1 MLRRKYVRFVLCSKQ
16 TFSLWL
22 NITFVIGGR
31 KAFRPRMIYLNCNM
45 SMSAVLL
52 GGSDRPE
59 SIAQMEKGTL
69 YQSDRWMDRQPWQ
82 PLPLPAALSLSH
94 AWMGLTLAE
103 EAQGNDSSIP
113 PTLAKFASVRAA
125 TGPAERKGER
135 GAVPSP
141 PIQRCIADCANL
153 VHKSFSFHLS
163 TCDRCNFLLS
173 SLLHLSPRLTVLNK
187 AR

>member
-1 MLRRKYVRFVLCSKQ
+1 MAPIVLRVLPKWKKAPFINLIDGWIGNHGSH
-16 TFSLWL
+16 SL
-22 NITFVIGGR
+22 
-31 KAFRPRMIYLNCNM
+31 
-45 SMSAVLL
+45 S
-52 GGSDRPE
+52 
-59 SIAQMEKGTL
+59 
-69 YQSDRWMDRQPWQ
+69 
-82 PLPLPAALSLSH
+82 LPLSLSLSLSLSH
-94 AWMGLTLAE
+94 AWMGLTLAEE

-163 TCDRCNFLLS
+163 TCDRCNFLWS
-173 SLLHLSPRLTVLNK
+173 SLLYPSPHPTVLNK
-187 AR
+187 ARYVNVDRKVPTVNGVA